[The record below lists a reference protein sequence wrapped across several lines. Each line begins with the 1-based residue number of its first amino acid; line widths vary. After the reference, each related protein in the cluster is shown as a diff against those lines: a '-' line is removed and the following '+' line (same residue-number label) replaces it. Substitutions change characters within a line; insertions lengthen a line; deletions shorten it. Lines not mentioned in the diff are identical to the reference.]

1 MIVDP
6 DFPDHWKTRMLVN
19 LLGGDEASPVYL
31 IRLWA
36 HCQLRRQW
44 TFEGLTPE
52 ALKAL
57 CRFPGHANKLD
68 SSLSTSGFVRRTGT
82 ALEVLNWADYN
93 ASLIAAWGNGSKGG
107 RPKKPP
113 ETTGE
118 PDGNPWVS
126 DKRRGD
132 KKGVLKEEEPNDG
145 DSSPLEENGA
155 PPARSSVPTQDG
167 DTEPAALA
175 GEFSFYQ
182 AGGRYG
188 SKRDEPRDI
197 EPQVAEMLRLGLT
210 AKKFR
215 DALHD
220 PKRDRGEFFW
230 EFKKRVFEKGGGAN
244 GQRKSKRFVAPG

>member
-19 LLGGDEASPVYL
+19 LLGGDEASPVYV

-82 ALEVLNWADYN
+82 ALEVLNWGDYN
-93 ASLIAAWGNGSKGG
+93 ASLIAAWNNGSKGG
-107 RPKKPP
+107 RPKRPQ
-113 ETTGE
+113 TTNSE
-118 PDGNPWVS
+118 PKENPGVS
-126 DKRRGD
+126 DKRGEE
-132 KKGVLKEEEPNDG
+132 KKGDIKEDTEGDG
-145 DSSPLEENGA
+145 SLSEDKGA
-155 PPARSSVPTQDG
+155 QPARSPLPAREG
-167 DTEPAALA
+167 ITESASLSD
-175 GEFSFYQ
+175 EFAFQQ

-188 SKRDEPRDI
+188 AKRDEPRDI
-197 EPQVAEMLRLGLT
+197 EPQIAEMLRLGLT
-210 AKKFR
+210 AQQFR
-215 DALHD
+215 TALHD

-230 EFKKRVFEKGGGAN
+230 EFKKRVFGKGAGTN
-244 GQRKSKRFVAPG
+244 GQRKSKRFVAG